1 MRAARIGIRDGTC
14 GRLGARI
21 EWRGAT
27 SRFRRSSNNCHLE
40 TRVGPPAEHHPHIF
54 QSDHIRA
61 VRRLSIHRRGS
72 GIYTVR
78 RALHPRVLS
87 FREYTS
93 DQWGR
98 RYPTRKWVPALP
110 FVPILKQLANP
121 GGIGFYPQSC
131 LGCRRHEL
139 SYLDLTLCRPRRPD
153 AISGNYLRCG

>member
-1 MRAARIGIRDGTC
+1 MRAARIGIRYETC

-21 EWRGAT
+21 GWRGAT

-61 VRRLSIHRRGS
+61 VRLLSIHRRGS

-98 RYPTRKWVPALP
+98 RYP
-110 FVPILKQLANP
+110 NP
-121 GGIGFYPQSC
+121 EMGSRASFRPNPQTAGESWGG
-131 LGCRRHEL
+131 
-139 SYLDLTLCRPRRPD
+139 LDFTHNRVRAAVVMNCH
-153 AISGNYLRCG
+153 ISI